1 MLKDHLI
8 ELLTKKDKN
17 KKKSKIPAKLDL
29 FQSITGLILVV
40 FIMFH
45 LIFESSILLGKDAMY
60 TLTKAFELSFIFE
73 GGEPLVISILAFI
86 VFVIFIVHA
95 FLAMRKFPSSYRQ
108 YFSYTIHAKMLKHED
123 TNLWLLQI
131 STGFIMFFLGS
142 VHLYTM
148 MSQPENIGPFASADR
163 FYSDVAWPMYL
174 MLLISVVLHASVGLY
189 RLIVKWGWIDRK
201 KSKIIIQ
208 IATVFYLTIGLF
220 SLVTYMKIGYEH
232 QDEYGKRYVV
242 DEKK

>member
-1 MLKDHLI
+1 
-8 ELLTKKDKN
+8 
-17 KKKSKIPAKLDL
+17 
-29 FQSITGLILVV
+29 
-40 FIMFH
+40 
-45 LIFESSILLGKDAMY
+45 
-60 TLTKAFELSFIFE
+60 
-73 GGEPLVISILAFI
+73 
-86 VFVIFIVHA
+86 
-95 FLAMRKFPSSYRQ
+95 
-108 YFSYTIHAKMLKHED
+108 
-123 TNLWLLQI
+123 
-131 STGFIMFFLGS
+131 
-142 VHLYTM
+142 